1 MVSYVDSR
9 DETSHNIHSITYK
22 DCWQSH
28 DGADISHLKPVLLL
42 LESVIS
48 LRSFLSLW
56 KNVACSYALQILI
69 FCLEECRHTISFTA
83 KVVLSSTIIILSS
96 SSFRIGNT
104 KYGPIGKKKNM
115 DLSTSRTFGITSK
128 NK

>member
-1 MVSYVDSR
+1 MLHVLM
-9 DETSHNIHSITYK
+9 HYK
-22 DCWQSH
+22 F
-28 DGADISHLKPVLLL
+28 LL
-42 LESVIS
+42 
-48 LRSFLSLW
+48 
-56 KNVACSYALQILI
+56 Y
-69 FCLEECRHTISFTA
+69 CLEECRHTISFTA
-83 KVVLSSTIIILSS
+83 KVVLSSTFIILSS